1 MPRTEYRKKP
11 VIRYCRDCG
20 YELALDNDGPCPM
33 CPRLEQLRLNLAVPR
48 PNDFGAYPANGRDTH
63 GSAAPDEWRPTVAEY
78 RAMLAERG
86 VGSTDESRG
95 RVIRTPV
102 LRQTRVPHP
111 PRAAQAADDAA
122 LAPPRTAPASGKRTI
137 PDVAQEGEGT
147 NGQAWWPASDEQ
159 LGGSAETSRSSERWS
174 GAAKSAPAPSP
185 PARPLTQA
193 APVRRVRSRS
203 RCGATR
209 AWLVPVAVVAV
220 SGLIGL
226 AVPILLSSF

>member
-122 LAPPRTAPASGKRTI
+122 LAPPGQPQPPGKEPSPTSPRKAKGRTGRL
-137 PDVAQEGEGT
+137 GGRRGT
-147 NGQAWWPASDEQ
+147 NNWEAPPKRREAQ
-159 LGGSAETSRSSERWS
+159 SA
-174 GAAKSAPAPSP
+174 GAVTKSAPAPLPS
-185 PARPLTQA
+185 ARPLTQA
-193 APVRRVRSRS
+193 APVRRARSRS

-226 AVPILLSSF
+226 AVPIILSSF

>member
-122 LAPPRTAPASGKRTI
+122 LAPLEQPQPPGKEPSPTSPRKAKGV
-137 PDVAQEGEGT
+137 VAV
-147 NGQAWWPASDEQ
+147 
-159 LGGSAETSRSSERWS
+159 
-174 GAAKSAPAPSP
+174 AAKSVPAPWQPAHP
-185 PARPLTQA
+185 PRQA
-193 APVRRVRSRS
+193 APVRRVASRS
-203 RCGATR
+203 RGGAIR
-209 AWLVPVAVVAV
+209 AWLVPLAVVAV

-226 AVPILLSSF
+226 VVPYLLSLF

>member
-111 PRAAQAADDAA
+111 PPAAQAADDAA
-122 LAPPRTAPASGKRTI
+122 LAPLEQPQPPRNEPSPTSPRKAKGRTGK
-137 PDVAQEGEGT
+137 
-147 NGQAWWPASDEQ
+147 
-159 LGGSAETSRSSERWS
+159 LGGRRATNNWEAPPKLREAQSA
-174 GAAKSAPAPSP
+174 GAVTKSAPAPSP

-193 APVRRVRSRS
+193 APVPRVRSRS